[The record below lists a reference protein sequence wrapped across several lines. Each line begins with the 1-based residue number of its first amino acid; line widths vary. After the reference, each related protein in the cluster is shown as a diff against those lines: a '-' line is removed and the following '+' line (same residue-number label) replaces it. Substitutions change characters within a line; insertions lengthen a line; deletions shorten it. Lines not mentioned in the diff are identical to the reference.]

1 MNEQALQDAYNLF
14 VSNGYQK
21 SIDDFKKLITANPD
35 ALNDSYNL
43 FKSQGYNKSVDDYKN
58 LLGVSPIQPNFKKKA
73 DTALPSEDGSLVLPK
88 IEPQRPAAESTA
100 VKSIAP
106 IPTVKKEKKEEVGT
120 ALNVIG
126 ALNKGVY
133 NFFGQGVK
141 GLGTALQGATAK
153 ITGSDGRGFISDAL
167 INVGDRYLKAIEELN
182 PQDEEFKGTLTD
194 QFSQALG
201 QVGAAVLTGGLSR
214 GAAAASAIQA
224 APKAVTLGTAAKQ
237 LVSGVAS
244 PTGAISALGMGQSEF
259 ERAKQSGATDEQA
272 FESFYKNAITGSVL
286 ETIPV
291 MQFFKRFNQASAGG
305 VVNYLKTKAVGGIT
319 GGIEEM
325 TTEVLQQ
332 LYANK
337 TAQDIYNTNQDLF
350 EGVGES
356 GGIGFGVGF
365 LLNAMGAQAKLLRK
379 EGKVEEANVI
389 ETQMQEFEVKQNQ
402 EDTPAPAPLPVYK
415 MKGVPI
421 VTKEVIENIID
432 NAPVPEIIN
441 LGIEID
447 NDTELSN
454 KLQKRIVTNSI
465 KEQVKEG
472 NPDLNEPSLNA
483 ITDLELQLKKLEGNT
498 TQTGKDKAAA
508 IRGQIKNIQENQLQ
522 EEAITETTKTEQ
534 DAIQEQATNESVL
547 RTEQPELGLQEV
559 VEGNQGLQVAA
570 TATQE
575 IAPEGGTQ
583 EVVKTKAELF
593 FDDADVL
600 FSNDDIRGGYAVT
613 DESGTQIGRVKMS
626 EVNDNVVKIDE
637 VVSEK
642 RGQRTGNGS
651 AIMRMV
657 TDNADKNNVTLTLT
671 PNLIG
676 ELKAKGFETPQKL
689 KKFYEKFGFVN
700 DAGRATMTRTP
711 VAQAAVPEVSSK
723 TPEVSVQEIMQQ
735 INTLEKENVSLTS
748 KALKQMPNSSVQL
761 KTRARINEINNQIT
775 TLKTQKNEQ
784 VQSKRTGDGGGR
796 TDSRKI
802 APLKGAPSVKG
813 INGPDP
819 QLVAVAED
827 YAAKNGIDL
836 KRQSEYVEVDEDRAK
851 RIADAY
857 EQMAND
863 PQNPKVKEAY
873 QELIKQ
879 TIAQYQALVDAGYK
893 FWFMDLNIS
902 NNVEYA
908 SSPYNALRD
917 MRENKEMG
925 VFPTTDGYGASGLS
939 ELDVEN
945 NPLLADTGIQWP
957 VGGLDGEMKNVLAN
971 DLFRAVHDAFGH
983 GLEGSGFRAR
993 GEENAWQAHVRLF
1006 TGPAIAALTSETRG
1020 QNSWLNYGP
1029 NGETNKT
1036 AKVEDTV
1043 FAEQK
1048 VGLMPE
1054 FTWTEGL
1061 AGNTEPAV
1069 VAEPTLVIE
1078 EEEQFQPISIKDI
1091 KSDAFTK
1098 DNAIDY
1104 YEDERETDS
1113 GRMSTYLSSIT
1124 VQVTNAD
1131 GDEIGTITKITDA
1144 DKIFYFTAEDI
1155 NGNEINLDGFD
1166 TLGDAKKAIADSY
1179 NKVQKKEFEKET
1191 KRKAKEKT
1199 KKEAKKAKKSSVVT
1213 PTPQQE
1219 APTPAVKAEPLAED
1233 LSSIDALLDLDVE
1246 DEDNMLK
1253 VLNALD
1259 NLDKKINKR
1268 LFGGANESL
1277 LAIPLGTVQLVVK
1290 TLKALV
1296 KGGMILRDAIKKVA
1310 TDNNLSQN
1318 IIKDIINISPIQE
1331 DFNAL
1336 MSKVDALITRQKKRG
1351 IEDAKIVN
1359 NLDTFIRNS
1368 EAYKNANDAQK
1379 KIMEREGRIK
1389 MGAEERRAPSIGRIL
1404 GVLKDITNVSRQDK
1418 LKIISQ
1424 IRQLSKDAA
1433 KDLAKEIRELASTG
1447 KITVNQAANVIARFG
1462 KVNMLSEISVS
1473 SFVDYMTKVFAD
1485 AEYASKLSA
1494 AKNLKS
1500 SIASLSKNK
1509 EKNADLRELAK
1520 QFIEIDPSMVDDIDA
1535 YNDMASKIKE
1545 AVSGSS
1551 IKTQN
1556 VNLARTV
1563 DIENALEY
1571 VSKTLSVQDKK
1582 MREEKAAE
1590 IQQLMGIDVS
1600 EFSYDEMVELLKK
1613 DKPISK
1619 YNEGIVRSTINKMF
1633 NVFSAMISENIKS
1646 GEDPITGDKVDYT
1659 KEQKRIISEFMDM
1672 DLSLLEPKQALESVD
1687 ALANFLQN
1695 KSTAKMGAMLAEY
1708 KGITGAQTAVKDNL
1722 KAQTL
1727 KKYGLE
1733 WLGKL
1738 FAENTTNLNVLF
1750 ERMFKG
1756 FNKGNIIQK
1765 LMGIRDVI
1773 NNKAAAQKE
1782 SNNKVEDYVKKF
1794 YTKLANKEAFNTA
1807 YNNVERGISSFMQRT
1822 IIGSESQRREFFN
1835 TRKKLVKQSIEVLS
1849 QGNDKE
1855 KEKAKLY
1862 QQAYDKLIGQ
1872 TKGPN
1877 ENQILENEA
1886 GSIEDIRRRTDATN
1900 LDAINYWQNSWSE
1913 KYDQLYNTALNIYN
1927 KVLGRDINYT
1937 PDRYSKLSSDTG
1949 KVELAN
1955 DQSAFLN
1962 NNDVLYQKESGVL
1975 IESKRPDNLP
1985 KNRYLDFSFDN
1996 NNANSYYEALID
2008 IATAEPI
2015 RQVQGF
2021 LNSPLYKKVVPN
2033 SDDATILKDRI
2044 QLFINNFRNKNPYD
2058 NDEFSKFVRSLN
2070 VLSEIGAS
2078 MALGGVTQPL
2088 KQVIPVAVNTL
2099 VNAGGLDL
2107 SAPFD
2112 KAKNDFMSNSGYA
2125 IGNRGIESEAQ
2136 VQSMNKLVE
2145 EAAKSSPERLLNLI
2159 KKGNQLYLKFFLVN
2173 ADAYIARASWM
2184 TYYEKYLNDKGID
2197 TKGIDYNTH
2206 ELNKDAADYAQSM
2219 VDRQQNVSDADLAGK
2234 IFASKAPA
2242 VQLLVKTVMPFASFR
2257 MNQASRVGSDIAVV
2271 TDKTAT
2277 KEDKTIAIR
2286 SLMGYAAET
2295 VTFRLISGYI
2305 AYQLG
2310 TAALK
2315 LLDREESEEEK
2326 EKRKNNLIKG
2336 QVTGTVTDV
2345 LSPAPIADKFVQSK
2359 VNDLAGAVQTGMNIP
2374 LEKQYNIFGESK
2386 QDYVQ
2391 NMGMYGIASERAS
2404 QLFEISKLAATGKYT
2419 DDFGKEKTISEKD
2432 QETLKPFIGLG
2443 FLSSIGLA
2451 PSEVGSVLRYMVK
2464 AAKKSPG
2471 KTEEE
2476 IQETEERLEEK
2487 QENVDQKLEALDIL
2501 RKKTR
2506 FKKELDV
2513 IDEKIDELEATPE
2526 EKKVMSEERKEER
2539 RLKKELLTDP
2549 KTGVEYDNETE
2560 LKRYNPRL
2568 YNKNFGLRSQWFKEH
2583 KDEKKVEKKLNKEIQ
2598 KIEDKN
2604 FKYVRRN
2611 SDGTIKRNN

>member
-21 SIDDFKKLITANPD
+21 SIDDFKKLIAANPD

-43 FKSQGYNKSVDDYKN
+43 FKSQGYNKSIDDYKN
-58 LLGVSPIQPNFKKKA
+58 LLGVSATQPNLKKKG
-73 DTALPSEDGSLVLPK
+73 DTASSLEVGSSVSQR
-88 IEPQRPAAESTA
+88 IEPQRPAAESTG

-120 ALNVIG
+120 ALNVVG
-126 ALNKGVY
+126 AFNKGVL
-133 NFFGQGVK
+133 NLFGQGAKAV
-141 GLGTALQGATAK
+141 GTAMQGITSK
-153 ITGSDGRGFISDAL
+153 ITGGEGRGFISDAF
-167 INVGDRYLKAIEELN
+167 INVGDKYLKAIEELN

-194 QFSQALG
+194 QFSQGLG
-201 QVGAAVLTGGLSR
+201 QVVGTILTAGVGRVGS
-214 GAAAASAIQA
+214 AAAAIQA

-237 LVSGVAS
+237 LVSGLAS
-244 PTGAISALGMGQSEF
+244 PAGAISALNIGQSEF
-259 ERAKQSGATDEQA
+259 DRAKQAGATDEQA

-291 MQFFKRFNQASAGG
+291 MQFFKRFNNATAGG
-305 VVNYLKTKAVGGIT
+305 VVNYLKTKAIGGIT

-337 TAQDIYNTNQDLF
+337 TAQDIYNINQNLF

-356 GGIGFGVGF
+356 GGIGFGIGF
-365 LLNAMGAQAKLLRK
+365 LLNAMGTNAKLLRK
-379 EGKVEEANVI
+379 EGKNDEADI
-389 ETQMQEFEVKQNQ
+389 LESQMKEFEAKQDQ
-402 EDTPAPAPLPVYK
+402 EDAPPPAPPAVYK
-415 MKGVPI
+415 MKGIPV
-421 VTKEVIENIID
+421 VTKEVVENIID
-432 NAPVPEIIN
+432 NAPVPEILN

-447 NDTELSN
+447 NDQELSD
-454 KLQKRIVTNSI
+454 KLQQRIVTNAVR
-465 KEQVKEG
+465 EQVKQG

-483 ITDLELQLKKLEGNT
+483 ITELELQLKKLEGNT

-508 IRGQIKNIQENQLQ
+508 IRQQIKNIQENQLQ
-522 EEAITETTKTEQ
+522 EEAATETLKTEE
-534 DAIQEQATNESVL
+534 DAIQEQATDESVL

-559 VEGNQGLQVAA
+559 GKGNQGLEVAA
-570 TATQE
+570 TGTQE

-583 EVVKTKAELF
+583 EVSGGVENEWMFKNGEREINVSDIEDTRDGGDMSLKEAIDRVNEGKESKTEGFPLVARNEGGKFNVADGYHRIAKSIIEGKNKILANVENSIAIRDALSDGKYQKAIEDGLMTAKEAKDIIESADFNGVKL
-593 FDDADVL
+593 
-600 FSNDDIRGGYAVT
+600 
-613 DESGTQIGRVKMS
+613 
-626 EVNDNVVKIDE
+626 EVPKEI
-637 VVSEK
+637 
-642 RGQRTGNGS
+642 
-651 AIMRMV
+651 
-657 TDNADKNNVTLTLT
+657 
-671 PNLIG
+671 
-676 ELKAKGFETPQKL
+676 LKAAEQSTP
-689 KKFYEKFGFVN
+689 
-700 DAGRATMTRTP
+700 
-711 VAQAAVPEVSSK
+711 AQEA
-723 TPEVSVQEIMQQ
+723 
-735 INTLEKENVSLTS
+735 SLT
-748 KALKQMPNSSVQL
+748 
-761 KTRARINEINNQIT
+761 
-775 TLKTQKNEQ
+775 
-784 VQSKRTGDGGGR
+784 
-796 TDSRKI
+796 
-802 APLKGAPSVKG
+802 
-813 INGPDP
+813 
-819 QLVAVAED
+819 
-827 YAAKNGIDL
+827 
-836 KRQSEYVEVDEDRAK
+836 
-851 RIADAY
+851 
-857 EQMAND
+857 
-863 PQNPKVKEAY
+863 
-873 QELIKQ
+873 
-879 TIAQYQALVDAGYK
+879 
-893 FWFMDLNIS
+893 
-902 NNVEYA
+902 
-908 SSPYNALRD
+908 
-917 MRENKEMG
+917 
-925 VFPTTDGYGASGLS
+925 
-939 ELDVEN
+939 
-945 NPLLADTGIQWP
+945 
-957 VGGLDGEMKNVLAN
+957 
-971 DLFRAVHDAFGH
+971 
-983 GLEGSGFRAR
+983 
-993 GEENAWQAHVRLF
+993 
-1006 TGPAIAALTSETRG
+1006 
-1020 QNSWLNYGP
+1020 
-1029 NGETNKT
+1029 
-1036 AKVEDTV
+1036 
-1043 FAEQK
+1043 
-1048 VGLMPE
+1048 
-1054 FTWTEGL
+1054 
-1061 AGNTEPAV
+1061 
-1069 VAEPTLVIE
+1069 IE
-1078 EEEQFQPISIKDI
+1078 EEVAPVVEPIVQEEQFQPISIKDI

-1104 YEDERETDS
+1104 SEDERETDS

-1131 GDEIGTITKITDA
+1131 GDEIGTITKITDE

-1155 NGNEINLDGFD
+1155 NGNELNLDGFD

-1179 NKVQKKEFEKET
+1179 NKVQKKEFDKAA
-1191 KRKAKEKT
+1191 KKKAKDKA
-1199 KKEAKKAKKSSVVT
+1199 KVEAKKAKKAEKAPAVT

-1219 APTPAVKAEPLAED
+1219 ATPPAVEAEPLAED

-1259 NLDKKINKR
+1259 NLDKNINKR
-1268 LFGGANESL
+1268 LFGGANDAL

-1296 KGGMILRDAIKKVA
+1296 KGGMVLRDAIKKVA

-1318 IIKDIINISPIQE
+1318 IIKDIINISPIQD
-1331 DFNAL
+1331 DFNDL

-1351 IEDAKIVN
+1351 IEDAKIVK
-1359 NLDTFIRNS
+1359 NLDTFIRKS

-1494 AKNLKS
+1494 AKSLKS

-1520 QFIEIDPSMVDDIDA
+1520 QFVEIDPSMVDDIDA

-1571 VSKTLSVQDKK
+1571 ISKTLDVQDKK

-1659 KEQKRIISEFMDM
+1659 KEEKRIITEFMDM
-1672 DLSLLEPKQALESVD
+1672 DLSLLEPKQALEAVD

-1708 KGITGAQTAVKDNL
+1708 KGIMGTQTAVKENL

-1733 WLGKL
+1733 WFGKL
-1738 FAENTTNLNVLF
+1738 LAENLTNLNILF

-1756 FNKGNIIQK
+1756 FNKGGRIQD
-1765 LMGIRDVI
+1765 LMGLKDVI
-1773 NNKAAAQKE
+1773 NKKAAAQKE
-1782 SNNKVEDYVKKF
+1782 SNNKVADYVEKF
-1794 YTKLANKEAFNTA
+1794 YTKLANGEAFNTA
-1807 YNNVERGISSFMQRT
+1807 YNNVERGMSSFMQRT

-1835 TRKKLVKQSIEVLS
+1835 TRKKLIKQSIEVLS
-1849 QGNDKE
+1849 KGNDKE

-1900 LDAINYWQNSWSE
+1900 SDAIKYWQNSWSE
-1913 KYDQLYNTALNIYN
+1913 KFDQLYNTALNIYN

-1937 PDRYSKLSSDTG
+1937 PDRYVNLSSNTG
-1949 KVELAN
+1949 KVDLAN

-1975 IESKRPDNLP
+1975 METTRPDSLP
-1985 KNRYLDFSFDN
+1985 KGKYLDFAFDN
-1996 NNANSYYEALID
+1996 NNANSYYEALVD

-2021 LNSPLYKKVVPN
+2021 LNSPLYEKVVPN

-2058 NDEFSKFVRSLN
+2058 NDSFSKFVRSLD
-2070 VLSEIGAS
+2070 VLAEIGAS
-2078 MALGGVTQPL
+2078 MALGGITQPL
-2088 KQVIPVAVNTL
+2088 KQVVPVAVNTL
-2099 VNAGGLDL
+2099 VNAGDLDL

-2112 KAKNDFMSNSGYA
+2112 KAKNDFMSNSGYGIA
-2125 IGNRGIESEAQ
+2125 NRGLETQAQ

-2145 EAAKSSPERLLNLI
+2145 EAAKSSPEKLLNLI

-2184 TYYEKYLNDKGID
+2184 TYYEKYLNDNGVN

-2206 ELNKDAADYAQSM
+2206 KLNKDAADYAQRM
-2219 VDRQQNVSDADLAGK
+2219 VDRQQNVSDADLSGK

-2242 VQLLVKTVMPFASFR
+2242 VKLIVKTLMPFASFR

-2286 SLMGYAAET
+2286 SLMGYGAET
-2295 VTFRLISGYI
+2295 VTFRLIQGYI

-2374 LEKQYNIFGESK
+2374 LENQYNIFGESK

-2451 PSEVGSVLRYMVK
+2451 PSETGSVLRYMVK

-2471 KTEEE
+2471 KTAEE

-2487 QENVDQKLEALDIL
+2487 QEDVDQKLDALEIL

-2513 IDEKIDELEATPE
+2513 INEKIDELEATTE
-2526 EKKVMSEERKEER
+2526 EKKAMSEERKEER

-2549 KTGVEYDNETE
+2549 KTGVEYENETA

-2598 KIEDKN
+2598 KMEDKK
-2604 FKYVRRN
+2604 FRYVRRN
-2611 SDGTIKRNN
+2611 SDGSIKRNN

>member
-1 MNEQALQDAYNLF
+1 MPDLRQSLKDF
-14 VSNGYQK
+14 VA
-21 SIDDFKKLITANPD
+21 TANSGKYSDEATLLSKFPE
-35 ALNDSYNL
+35 L
-43 FKSQGYNKSVDDYKN
+43 KGYNINSLKDFVATANSGKYTNEDELFSKFPEFNISGIKDTSKKKV
-58 LLGVSPIQPNFKKKA
+58 GTVSP
-73 DTALPSEDGSLVLPK
+73 SGDGSLVSAR
-88 IEPQRPAAESTA
+88 IEPQRPVAESTG
-100 VKSIAP
+100 VKSTAP

-133 NFFGQGVK
+133 NFFGQGIK

-153 ITGSDGRGFISDAL
+153 ITGGEGRGFISDAL

-182 PQDEEFKGTLTD
+182 PQDEEFKGSLTD

-259 ERAKQSGATDEQA
+259 DRAKQAGATDEQA

-337 TAQDIYNTNQDLF
+337 TAQDIYNVNQDLF

-379 EGKVEEANVI
+379 EGKDEEANVI
-389 ETQMQEFEVKQNQ
+389 EAQVKEFEAKQEQ
-402 EDTPAPAPLPVYK
+402 EDAPAPPPTPVYR
-415 MKGVPI
+415 MKGVPV
-421 VTKEVIENIID
+421 VTKEVVEDIID
-432 NAPVPEIIN
+432 NAPVPEILN
-441 LGIEID
+441 LGIQID
-447 NDTELSN
+447 NDQELSD
-454 KLQKRIVTNSI
+454 KLQQKIVTNAVR
-465 KEQVKEG
+465 EQVKQG

-483 ITDLELQLKKLEGNT
+483 ITELELQLKKLEGNT

-508 IRGQIKNIQENQLQ
+508 IRQQIKNIQENQLQ
-522 EEAITETTKTEQ
+522 EEAATETLKTEE
-534 DAIQEQATNESVL
+534 DAIQEQATDESVL

-559 VEGNQGLQVAA
+559 GEGDQGPQVAA
-570 TATQE
+570 AGTEE
-575 IAPEGGTQ
+575 ITPEGGTQ
-583 EVVKTKAELF
+583 EVVSLKTPSELSSELQEKYGVEL
-593 FDDADVL
+593 DLLGTPESETLSLSKIVIPKEQRNKGIGTKVI
-600 FSNDDIRGGYAVT
+600 NDIIDYAN
-613 DESGTQIGRVKMS
+613 S
-626 EVNDNVVKIDE
+626 VNKKI
-637 VVSEK
+637 
-642 RGQRTGNGS
+642 
-651 AIMRMV
+651 
-657 TDNADKNNVTLTLT
+657 TLT
-671 PNLIG
+671 PSTDFGGTSVKRL
-676 ELKAKGFETPQKL
+676 TD
-689 KKFYEKFGFVN
+689 FYKSLGFVEN
-700 DAGRATMTRTP
+700 KGKNKDFTIKDSMYRN
-711 VAQAAVPEVSSK
+711 PEA
-723 TPEVSVQEIMQQ
+723 
-735 INTLEKENVSLTS
+735 SLT
-748 KALKQMPNSSVQL
+748 
-761 KTRARINEINNQIT
+761 
-775 TLKTQKNEQ
+775 
-784 VQSKRTGDGGGR
+784 
-796 TDSRKI
+796 
-802 APLKGAPSVKG
+802 
-813 INGPDP
+813 
-819 QLVAVAED
+819 
-827 YAAKNGIDL
+827 
-836 KRQSEYVEVDEDRAK
+836 
-851 RIADAY
+851 
-857 EQMAND
+857 
-863 PQNPKVKEAY
+863 
-873 QELIKQ
+873 
-879 TIAQYQALVDAGYK
+879 
-893 FWFMDLNIS
+893 
-902 NNVEYA
+902 
-908 SSPYNALRD
+908 
-917 MRENKEMG
+917 
-925 VFPTTDGYGASGLS
+925 
-939 ELDVEN
+939 
-945 NPLLADTGIQWP
+945 
-957 VGGLDGEMKNVLAN
+957 
-971 DLFRAVHDAFGH
+971 
-983 GLEGSGFRAR
+983 
-993 GEENAWQAHVRLF
+993 
-1006 TGPAIAALTSETRG
+1006 
-1020 QNSWLNYGP
+1020 
-1029 NGETNKT
+1029 
-1036 AKVEDTV
+1036 
-1043 FAEQK
+1043 
-1048 VGLMPE
+1048 
-1054 FTWTEGL
+1054 
-1061 AGNTEPAV
+1061 
-1069 VAEPTLVIE
+1069 IE
-1078 EEEQFQPISIKDI
+1078 EEVAPVVEPIVQEEQFQPISIKDI

-1104 YEDERETDS
+1104 SEDERETDS
-1113 GRMSTYLSSIT
+1113 GRTSTYLSSVT
-1124 VQVTNAD
+1124 VEARNAD
-1131 GDEIGTITKITDA
+1131 GDPIGTITKITDE

-1155 NGNEINLDGFD
+1155 DGNEINLDGFD

-1179 NKVQKKEFEKET
+1179 NKAKKKEFDKAA
-1191 KRKAKEKT
+1191 KKKAKEKT
-1199 KKEAKKAKKSSVVT
+1199 KVEAKKAKKAEKAPAVT

-1219 APTPAVKAEPLAED
+1219 TPPVEEAEPLAED

-1259 NLDKKINKR
+1259 KLDKNINKR

-1277 LAIPLGTVQLVVK
+1277 LAIPLGTVQVVVK

-1296 KGGMILRDAIKKVA
+1296 KGGMMLRDAIKKVA
-1310 TDNNLSQN
+1310 ADNNLSQD
-1318 IIKDIINISPIQE
+1318 IIKDIINISPIQD
-1331 DFNAL
+1331 DFNDL
-1336 MSKVDALITRQKKRG
+1336 MSKVDALIARQKKRG
-1351 IEDAKIVN
+1351 IEDAKIVK
-1359 NLDTFIRNS
+1359 NLDTFIRNT

-1379 KIMEREGRIK
+1379 KIMEREGRTK
-1389 MGAEERRAPSIGRIL
+1389 MGVAERRAPSIGRIL

-1520 QFIEIDPSMVDDIDA
+1520 QFVEIDPSMVDDIDA

-1571 VSKTLSVQDKK
+1571 ISKTLDVQDKK

-1613 DKPISK
+1613 DKPITK

-1659 KEQKRIISEFMDM
+1659 KEQKRIITEFMDM
-1672 DLSLLEPKQALESVD
+1672 DLSLLEPKQALEAVD

-1708 KGITGAQTAVKDNL
+1708 KGIMGTQTAVKENL

-1756 FNKGNIIQK
+1756 FSKGNRIQD

-1782 SNNKVEDYVKKF
+1782 SNTKVKDYVEKF
-1794 YTKLANKEAFNTA
+1794 YTKLANGEAFNTA

-1822 IIGSESQRREFFN
+1822 IIGSEAQRREFFN

-1862 QQAYDKLIGQ
+1862 QQAYDKFV
-1872 TKGPN
+1872 KDSN
-1877 ENQILENEA
+1877 
-1886 GSIEDIRRRTDATN
+1886 SIDDIKKKTDATN
-1900 LDAINYWQNSWSE
+1900 LDAIKYWQNSWSQ
-1913 KYDQLYNTALNIYN
+1913 KYDQLYDTALNIYN

-1975 IESKRPDNLP
+1975 METTRPDNLP
-1985 KNRYLDFSFDN
+1985 KNRYLDFAFDN
-1996 NNANSYYEALID
+1996 NNANSYYEALVD
-2008 IATAEPI
+2008 ISTAEPI

-2033 SDDATILKDRI
+2033 SADATILKDRI

-2070 VLSEIGAS
+2070 VLAEIGAS

-2088 KQVIPVAVNTL
+2088 KQVVPVAVNTL
-2099 VNAGGLDL
+2099 INAGNLDL

-2112 KAKNDFMSNSGYA
+2112 KAKNDFMSNSGYGIA
-2125 IGNRGIESEAQ
+2125 NRGVESQAQ

-2145 EAAKSSPERLLNLI
+2145 EAAKSSPEKLFNLL
-2159 KKGNQLYLKFFLVN
+2159 KKGNQLYLKLFLVN

-2184 TYYEKYLNDKGID
+2184 TYYEKYLNDKGVD

-2206 ELNKDAADYAQSM
+2206 KLNKEAADYAQSM
-2219 VDRQQNVSDADLAGK
+2219 VDRQQNVSDADLSGK
-2234 IFASKAPA
+2234 MFASKVPA

-2257 MNQASRVGSDIAVV
+2257 MNQASRLGADIAVV

-2295 VTFRLISGYI
+2295 VTFKLISGYI

-2326 EKRKNNLIKG
+2326 EKRKNNLVKG

-2359 VNDLAGAVQTGMNIP
+2359 VNDLVGAVQTGMNIP

-2404 QLFEISKLAATGKYT
+2404 QLFELSQLAATGKYT

-2464 AAKKSPG
+2464 NAKKSPG
-2471 KTEEE
+2471 KTAEE
-2476 IQETEERLEEK
+2476 IQEKEERLEEK
-2487 QENVDQKLEALDIL
+2487 QQDVEQKLDALEIL

-2513 IDEKIDELEATPE
+2513 INEKIDELEATPE
-2526 EKKVMSEERKEER
+2526 EKKAMAEERKEER
-2539 RLKKELLTDP
+2539 RRKKELLIDP

-2568 YNKNFGLRSQWFKEH
+2568 YNKNFGIRSQWFKEH
-2583 KDEKKVEKKLNKEIQ
+2583 KDEKKVEKKLNKELQ
-2598 KIEDKN
+2598 KMEDKE
-2604 FKYVRRN
+2604 FRYVRRN
-2611 SDGTIKRNN
+2611 SDGSIKRNN

>member
-21 SIDDFKKLITANPD
+21 SIDDFKKLIAANPD

-43 FKSQGYNKSVDDYKN
+43 FKSQGYNKSIDDYKN
-58 LLGVSPIQPNFKKKA
+58 LLGVSATQPNLKKKG
-73 DTALPSEDGSLVLPK
+73 DTASSLEVGSSVSPR
-88 IEPQRPAAESTA
+88 IEPERPAAESTG

-106 IPTVKKEKKEEVGT
+106 IPTVKKEKKDEIGT

-133 NFFGQGVK
+133 NFFGQGLKAV
-141 GLGTALQGATAK
+141 GTALQGATSK
-153 ITGSDGRGFISDAL
+153 ITGGEGRGFISDAL

-182 PQDEEFKGTLTD
+182 PQDEEFKGSLTD

-259 ERAKQSGATDEQA
+259 DRAKQAGATDEQA

-305 VVNYLKTKAVGGIT
+305 VVNYLKTKAIGGIT

-337 TAQDIYNTNQDLF
+337 TAQDIYNVNQNLF

-389 ETQMQEFEVKQNQ
+389 ETQMKEFEAKQEQ
-402 EDTPAPAPLPVYK
+402 EDAPAPPPTPVYR

-421 VTKEVIENIID
+421 VTKEVVEDIID
-432 NAPVPEIIN
+432 NAPVPEILN
-441 LGIEID
+441 LGIQID
-447 NDTELSN
+447 NDQELSN
-454 KLQKRIVTNSI
+454 KLQQKIVTNAVR
-465 KEQVKEG
+465 EQVKQG

-483 ITDLELQLKKLEGNT
+483 ITELELQLKKLEGNT

-508 IRGQIKNIQENQLQ
+508 IRQQIKNIQENQLQ
-522 EEAITETTKTEQ
+522 EEAVTETLKTEE
-534 DAIQEQATNESVL
+534 DAVQEQATDESVL

-559 VEGNQGLQVAA
+559 GEGNQGLEVAA
-570 TATQE
+570 TGTQE
-575 IAPEGGTQ
+575 IAPTQPQQQEIDKRQKQLEGVERMNPNAGFPLFNVGQVHNDGNNYIVSNATDNRTNPEAEGVTVISKIIEPAQ
-583 EVVKTKAELF
+583 VDENGKMTKAATVETTI
-593 FDDADVL
+593 FDSKEDAQKSL
-600 FSNDDIRGGYAVT
+600 QETYNKYKDIA
-613 DESGTQIGRVKMS
+613 EQ
-626 EVNDNVVKIDE
+626 
-637 VVSEK
+637 
-642 RGQRTGNGS
+642 
-651 AIMRMV
+651 
-657 TDNADKNNVTLTLT
+657 
-671 PNLIG
+671 NLA
-676 ELKAKGFETPQKL
+676 KAKQ
-689 KKFYEKFGFVN
+689 
-700 DAGRATMTRTP
+700 
-711 VAQAAVPEVSSK
+711 VSSK
-723 TPEVSVQEIMQQ
+723 TQPITQIKTKKQLTPAQEA
-735 INTLEKENVSLTS
+735 SLTI
-748 KALKQMPNSSVQL
+748 QEETPVVEPIVQ
-761 KTRARINEINNQIT
+761 
-775 TLKTQKNEQ
+775 
-784 VQSKRTGDGGGR
+784 
-796 TDSRKI
+796 
-802 APLKGAPSVKG
+802 
-813 INGPDP
+813 
-819 QLVAVAED
+819 
-827 YAAKNGIDL
+827 
-836 KRQSEYVEVDEDRAK
+836 
-851 RIADAY
+851 
-857 EQMAND
+857 
-863 PQNPKVKEAY
+863 
-873 QELIKQ
+873 
-879 TIAQYQALVDAGYK
+879 
-893 FWFMDLNIS
+893 
-902 NNVEYA
+902 
-908 SSPYNALRD
+908 
-917 MRENKEMG
+917 
-925 VFPTTDGYGASGLS
+925 
-939 ELDVEN
+939 
-945 NPLLADTGIQWP
+945 
-957 VGGLDGEMKNVLAN
+957 
-971 DLFRAVHDAFGH
+971 
-983 GLEGSGFRAR
+983 
-993 GEENAWQAHVRLF
+993 
-1006 TGPAIAALTSETRG
+1006 
-1020 QNSWLNYGP
+1020 
-1029 NGETNKT
+1029 
-1036 AKVEDTV
+1036 
-1043 FAEQK
+1043 
-1048 VGLMPE
+1048 
-1054 FTWTEGL
+1054 
-1061 AGNTEPAV
+1061 
-1069 VAEPTLVIE
+1069 
-1078 EEEQFQPISIKDI
+1078 EEQFQPISIKDI

-1104 YEDERETDS
+1104 SEDERETDS
-1113 GRMSTYLSSIT
+1113 GRTSTYLSSVT
-1124 VQVTNAD
+1124 VEARNAD
-1131 GDEIGTITKITDA
+1131 GDPIGTITKITDE

-1155 NGNEINLDGFD
+1155 DGNEINLDGFD

-1179 NKVQKKEFEKET
+1179 NKSQKKEFDKAA
-1191 KRKAKEKT
+1191 KKKAKDKAKAEAKKT
-1199 KKEAKKAKKSSVVT
+1199 KKAEKAPVVT

-1219 APTPAVKAEPLAED
+1219 TPPVEEAEPLAED

-1259 NLDKKINKR
+1259 KLDKNINKR

-1296 KGGMILRDAIKKVA
+1296 KGGMVLRDAIKKVA
-1310 TDNNLSQN
+1310 ADNNLSQD

-1336 MSKVDALITRQKKRG
+1336 MSKVDALIARQKKRG
-1351 IEDAKIVN
+1351 IEDAKIVK
-1359 NLDTFIRNS
+1359 NLDTFIRNT

-1389 MGAEERRAPSIGRIL
+1389 MGVAERRAPSIGRIL

-1520 QFIEIDPSMVDDIDA
+1520 QFVEIDPSMVDDIDA

-1571 VSKTLSVQDKK
+1571 ISKTLDVQDKK

-1600 EFSYDEMVELLKK
+1600 EFSYDEMVDLLKK

-1633 NVFSAMISENIKS
+1633 NVFSAMITENIKS

-1659 KEQKRIISEFMDM
+1659 KEQKRIITEFMDM
-1672 DLSLLEPKQALESVD
+1672 DLSLLEPKQALEAVD

-1708 KGITGAQTAVKDNL
+1708 KGIMGTQTAVKQNL
-1722 KAQTL
+1722 KAKTL

-1782 SNNKVEDYVKKF
+1782 SSKKVEDYVQKF
-1794 YTKLANKEAFNTA
+1794 YSKLANGEAFNTA

-1849 QGNDKE
+1849 KGNDKE

-1913 KYDQLYNTALNIYN
+1913 KYDQLYDTALNIYN

-1975 IESKRPDNLP
+1975 METTRPDNLP

-1996 NNANSYYEALID
+1996 NNANSYYEALVD
-2008 IATAEPI
+2008 ISTAEPI

-2021 LNSPLYKKVVPN
+2021 LNSPLYEKVVPN

-2070 VLSEIGAS
+2070 VLSDIGAS

-2088 KQVIPVAVNTL
+2088 KQVVPVAVNTL
-2099 VNAGGLDL
+2099 INAGGLDL

-2112 KAKNDFMSNSGYA
+2112 KAKNDFMSNSGYGIA
-2125 IGNRGIESEAQ
+2125 NRGVESQAQ

-2184 TYYEKYLNDKGID
+2184 TYYEKYLNDKGVD

-2206 ELNKDAADYAQSM
+2206 KLNKEAADYAQSM

-2326 EKRKNNLIKG
+2326 EKRKNNLVKG

-2359 VNDLAGAVQTGMNIP
+2359 VNDLVGAVQTGMNIP

-2391 NMGMYGIASERAS
+2391 NMGMYGIASERAA
-2404 QLFEISKLAATGKYT
+2404 QLFEISQLAATGKYT

-2464 AAKKSPG
+2464 NAKKSPG
-2471 KTEEE
+2471 KTAEE
-2476 IQETEERLEEK
+2476 IQEKEERLEEK
-2487 QENVDQKLEALDIL
+2487 QEDIEKKLDALEIL

-2513 IDEKIDELEATPE
+2513 INEKIDELEATPE
-2526 EKKVMSEERKEER
+2526 EKKAMAEERKEER
-2539 RLKKELLTDP
+2539 RRKKELLIDP

-2568 YNKNFGLRSQWFKEH
+2568 YNKNFGIRSQWFKEH
-2583 KDEKKVEKKLNKEIQ
+2583 KDEKKVEKKLNKELQ
-2598 KIEDKN
+2598 KMEDKE
-2604 FKYVRRN
+2604 FRYVRRN
-2611 SDGTIKRNN
+2611 SDGSIKRNN

>member
-21 SIDDFKKLITANPD
+21 SIDDFKKLIVANPD

-43 FKSQGYNKSVDDYKN
+43 FKSQGYNKSIDDYKN
-58 LLGVSPIQPNFKKKA
+58 LLGVSATQPNLKKKG
-73 DTALPSEDGSLVLPK
+73 DTASSLEVGSSVSQR
-88 IEPQRPAAESTA
+88 IEPQRPAAESTG

-120 ALNVIG
+120 ALNVVG
-126 ALNKGVY
+126 AFNKGVL
-133 NFFGQGVK
+133 NLFGQGAKAV
-141 GLGTALQGATAK
+141 GTAMQGITSK
-153 ITGSDGRGFISDAL
+153 ITGGEGRGFISDAF
-167 INVGDRYLKAIEELN
+167 INVGDKYLKAIEELN

-194 QFSQALG
+194 QFSQGLG
-201 QVGAAVLTGGLSR
+201 QVVGTILTAGVGRVGS
-214 GAAAASAIQA
+214 AASAIQA

-237 LVSGVAS
+237 LVSGIAS
-244 PTGAISALGMGQSEF
+244 PAGAISALNIGQSEF
-259 ERAKQSGATDEQA
+259 DRAKQSGATDEQA

-291 MQFFKRFNQASAGG
+291 MQFFKRFNNATAGG
-305 VVNYLKTKAVGGIT
+305 VVNYLKTKAIGGIT

-337 TAQDIYNTNQDLF
+337 TAQDIYNVNQNLF

-356 GGIGFGVGF
+356 GGIGFGIGF
-365 LLNAMGAQAKLLRK
+365 LLNAMGTNAKLLRK
-379 EGKVEEANVI
+379 EGKNDEADI
-389 ETQMQEFEVKQNQ
+389 LEAQMKEFEAKQDQ
-402 EDTPAPAPLPVYK
+402 EDAPPPAPPAVYK
-415 MKGVPI
+415 MKGIPV
-421 VTKEVIENIID
+421 VTKEVVENIID
-432 NAPVPEIIN
+432 NAPVPEILN

-447 NDTELSN
+447 NDQELSN
-454 KLQKRIVTNSI
+454 KLQQRIVTNAVR
-465 KEQVKEG
+465 EQVKQG

-483 ITDLELQLKKLEGNT
+483 ITELELQLKKLEGNT

-508 IRGQIKNIQENQLQ
+508 IRQQIKNIQENQIQ
-522 EEAITETTKTEQ
+522 EEDVAEAVVAEAPEVAQKRVDRIAEIETALSPESTVAIEDAERVKLQTELETLKTEQ
-534 DAIQEQATNESVL
+534 DAIQEQATDESVL

-559 VEGNQGLQVAA
+559 GEGNQGLEVAA
-570 TATQE
+570 T
-575 IAPEGGTQ
+575 GTQ
-583 EVVKTKAELF
+583 EVAP
-593 FDDADVL
+593 
-600 FSNDDIRGGYAVT
+600 
-613 DESGTQIGRVKMS
+613 ESGTQEVKVGS
-626 EVNDNVVKIDE
+626 IVKWNVFGNEETGDWNVVNE
-637 VVSEK
+637 TTT
-642 RGQRTGNGS
+642 RGGQPAVTLSKTYVEDSTNGDS
-651 AIMRMV
+651 Y
-657 TDNADKNNVTLTLT
+657 TKEYADKNGIKYDNERIVEH
-671 PNLIG
+671 I
-676 ELKAKGFETPQKL
+676 
-689 KKFYEKFGFVN
+689 
-700 DAGRATMTRTP
+700 
-711 VAQAAVPEVSSK
+711 VPLADLQTIEQ
-723 TPEVSVQEIMQQ
+723 PEA
-735 INTLEKENVSLTS
+735 SLT
-748 KALKQMPNSSVQL
+748 
-761 KTRARINEINNQIT
+761 
-775 TLKTQKNEQ
+775 
-784 VQSKRTGDGGGR
+784 
-796 TDSRKI
+796 
-802 APLKGAPSVKG
+802 
-813 INGPDP
+813 
-819 QLVAVAED
+819 
-827 YAAKNGIDL
+827 
-836 KRQSEYVEVDEDRAK
+836 
-851 RIADAY
+851 
-857 EQMAND
+857 
-863 PQNPKVKEAY
+863 
-873 QELIKQ
+873 
-879 TIAQYQALVDAGYK
+879 
-893 FWFMDLNIS
+893 
-902 NNVEYA
+902 
-908 SSPYNALRD
+908 
-917 MRENKEMG
+917 
-925 VFPTTDGYGASGLS
+925 
-939 ELDVEN
+939 
-945 NPLLADTGIQWP
+945 
-957 VGGLDGEMKNVLAN
+957 
-971 DLFRAVHDAFGH
+971 
-983 GLEGSGFRAR
+983 
-993 GEENAWQAHVRLF
+993 
-1006 TGPAIAALTSETRG
+1006 
-1020 QNSWLNYGP
+1020 
-1029 NGETNKT
+1029 
-1036 AKVEDTV
+1036 
-1043 FAEQK
+1043 
-1048 VGLMPE
+1048 
-1054 FTWTEGL
+1054 
-1061 AGNTEPAV
+1061 
-1069 VAEPTLVIE
+1069 IE
-1078 EEEQFQPISIKDI
+1078 EEVAPVVEPIVQEEQFQPILIKDV

-1104 YEDERETDS
+1104 SEDERETDS
-1113 GRMSTYLSSIT
+1113 GRTSTYLSSVT
-1124 VQVTNAD
+1124 VEARNAD
-1131 GDEIGTITKITDA
+1131 GDPIGTITKITDE

-1155 NGNEINLDGFD
+1155 DGNEINLDGFD

-1179 NKVQKKEFEKET
+1179 NKSQKKEFEKAA
-1191 KRKAKEKT
+1191 KKKAKDKAKVEAKKT
-1199 KKEAKKAKKSSVVT
+1199 KKTEKTPVVT

-1219 APTPAVKAEPLAED
+1219 APTPAVEAEPLAED
-1233 LSSIDALLDLDVE
+1233 LSSIDSLLDLDVE

-1259 NLDKKINKR
+1259 KLDKNINKR

-1277 LAIPLGTVQLVVK
+1277 LAIPLGTVQVVVK

-1296 KGGMILRDAIKKVA
+1296 KGGMMLRDAIKKVA

-1318 IIKDIINISPIQE
+1318 IIKDIINISPIQD
-1331 DFNAL
+1331 DFNDL
-1336 MSKVDALITRQKKRG
+1336 MSKVDALIARQKKRG
-1351 IEDAKIVN
+1351 IEDAKIVK
-1359 NLDTFIRNS
+1359 NLDTFIRKS

-1433 KDLAKEIRELASTG
+1433 KDLAKEIRDLASTG

-1571 VSKTLSVQDKK
+1571 ISKTLDVQDKK

-1659 KEQKRIISEFMDM
+1659 KEQKRIITEFMDM
-1672 DLSLLEPKQALESVD
+1672 DLSLLEPKQALEAVD

-1708 KGITGAQTAVKDNL
+1708 KGIMGTQTAVKQNL

-1756 FNKGNIIQK
+1756 FSKGNMIQK

-1782 SNNKVEDYVKKF
+1782 SSKKVEDYVQKF
-1794 YTKLANKEAFNTA
+1794 YSKLANGEAFNTA

-1849 QGNDKE
+1849 KGNDKE

-1913 KYDQLYNTALNIYN
+1913 KYDQLYDTALNIYN

-1975 IESKRPDNLP
+1975 METTRPDNLP

-1996 NNANSYYEALID
+1996 NNANSYYEALVD
-2008 IATAEPI
+2008 ISTAEPI

-2021 LNSPLYKKVVPN
+2021 LNSPLYEKVVPN

-2070 VLSEIGAS
+2070 VLSDIGAS

-2088 KQVIPVAVNTL
+2088 KQVLPVAVNTL
-2099 VNAGGLDL
+2099 INAGGLDL

-2112 KAKNDFMSNSGYA
+2112 KAKNDFMSNSGYGIA
-2125 IGNRGIESEAQ
+2125 NRGVESQAQ

-2145 EAAKSSPERLLNLI
+2145 EAAKSSPEKLLNLI

-2184 TYYEKYLNDKGID
+2184 TYYEKYLNDKGVD

-2206 ELNKDAADYAQSM
+2206 KLNKEAADYAQSM

-2326 EKRKNNLIKG
+2326 EKRKNNLVKG

-2359 VNDLAGAVQTGMNIP
+2359 VNDLVGAVQTGMNIP

-2404 QLFEISKLAATGKYT
+2404 QLFEISQLAATGKYT

-2451 PSEVGSVLRYMVK
+2451 PSETGSVLRYMVK

-2471 KTEEE
+2471 KTAEE

-2487 QENVDQKLEALDIL
+2487 QEDVDQKLDALEIL

-2513 IDEKIDELEATPE
+2513 INEKIDELEATPE
-2526 EKKVMSEERKEER
+2526 EKKAMSEERKEER

-2549 KTGVEYDNETE
+2549 KTGVEYDNETA

-2598 KIEDKN
+2598 KMEDKK
-2604 FKYVRRN
+2604 FRYVRRN
-2611 SDGTIKRNN
+2611 SDGSIKRNN

>member
-21 SIDDFKKLITANPD
+21 SIDDFKKLIAANPD

-43 FKSQGYNKSVDDYKN
+43 FKSQGYNKSIDDYKN
-58 LLGVSPIQPNFKKKA
+58 LLGVSATQPNLKKKG
-73 DTALPSEDGSLVLPK
+73 DTASSLEVGSSVSPR
-88 IEPQRPAAESTA
+88 IEPERPAAESTG

-106 IPTVKKEKKEEVGT
+106 IPTVKKEKKDEIGT

-126 ALNKGVY
+126 AFNKGLY
-133 NFFGQGVK
+133 NTFGQGLKAV
-141 GLGTALQGATAK
+141 GTALQGATSK
-153 ITGSDGRGFISDAL
+153 ITGGEGRGFISDAL
-167 INVGDRYLKAIEELN
+167 INIGDRYVKAIEELN
-182 PQDEEFKGTLTD
+182 PQDEEFKGSLTD

-214 GAAAASAIQA
+214 GATAASAIQA
-224 APKAVTLGTAAKQ
+224 APKAVTVGTAAKQ
-237 LVSGVAS
+237 LVSSAAS
-244 PTGAISALGMGQSEF
+244 PTGALFALNMGQSEF
-259 ERAKQSGATDEQA
+259 DRAKQAGATDEQA

-305 VVNYLKTKAVGGIT
+305 VVNYLKTKAIGGIT

-337 TAQDIYNTNQDLF
+337 TAQDIYNVNQNLF

-379 EGKVEEANVI
+379 EGKDEEANVI
-389 ETQMQEFEVKQNQ
+389 ETQMKEFEAKQEQ
-402 EDTPAPAPLPVYK
+402 EPTPQPAPTPVYRMKGLPV
-415 MKGVPI
+415 
-421 VTKEVIENIID
+421 VTKEVVEDIID
-432 NAPVPEIIN
+432 NAPVPEILN
-441 LGIEID
+441 LGIQID
-447 NDTELSN
+447 NDQELSN
-454 KLQKRIVTNSI
+454 KLQQKIVTNAVR
-465 KEQVKEG
+465 EQVKQG

-483 ITDLELQLKKLEGNT
+483 ITELELQLKKLEGNT

-508 IRGQIKNIQENQLQ
+508 IRQQIKNIQENQLQ
-522 EEAITETTKTEQ
+522 EEAATETLKTEE
-534 DAIQEQATNESVL
+534 DAIQEQTTDESVL

-559 VEGNQGLQVAA
+559 GEGDQRPQVAA
-570 TATQE
+570 AGTEE
-575 IAPEGGTQ
+575 ITPEGGTQ
-583 EVVKTKAELF
+583 EVVSLKTPSELSSELQEKYGVEL
-593 FDDADVL
+593 DLLGTPESETLSLSKIVIPKEQRNKGIGTKVI
-600 FSNDDIRGGYAVT
+600 NDIIDYAN
-613 DESGTQIGRVKMS
+613 S
-626 EVNDNVVKIDE
+626 VNKKI
-637 VVSEK
+637 
-642 RGQRTGNGS
+642 
-651 AIMRMV
+651 
-657 TDNADKNNVTLTLT
+657 TLT
-671 PNLIG
+671 PSTDFGGTSVKRL
-676 ELKAKGFETPQKL
+676 TD
-689 KKFYEKFGFVN
+689 FYKSLGFVEN
-700 DAGRATMTRTP
+700 KGKNKDFTIKDSMYRN
-711 VAQAAVPEVSSK
+711 PEA
-723 TPEVSVQEIMQQ
+723 
-735 INTLEKENVSLTS
+735 SLTIEEE
-748 KALKQMPNSSVQL
+748 V
-761 KTRARINEINNQIT
+761 
-775 TLKTQKNEQ
+775 
-784 VQSKRTGDGGGR
+784 
-796 TDSRKI
+796 
-802 APLKGAPSVKG
+802 AP
-813 INGPDP
+813 
-819 QLVAVAED
+819 
-827 YAAKNGIDL
+827 
-836 KRQSEYVEVDEDRAK
+836 
-851 RIADAY
+851 
-857 EQMAND
+857 
-863 PQNPKVKEAY
+863 
-873 QELIKQ
+873 
-879 TIAQYQALVDAGYK
+879 
-893 FWFMDLNIS
+893 
-902 NNVEYA
+902 
-908 SSPYNALRD
+908 
-917 MRENKEMG
+917 
-925 VFPTTDGYGASGLS
+925 
-939 ELDVEN
+939 
-945 NPLLADTGIQWP
+945 
-957 VGGLDGEMKNVLAN
+957 
-971 DLFRAVHDAFGH
+971 
-983 GLEGSGFRAR
+983 
-993 GEENAWQAHVRLF
+993 
-1006 TGPAIAALTSETRG
+1006 
-1020 QNSWLNYGP
+1020 
-1029 NGETNKT
+1029 
-1036 AKVEDTV
+1036 
-1043 FAEQK
+1043 
-1048 VGLMPE
+1048 
-1054 FTWTEGL
+1054 
-1061 AGNTEPAV
+1061 V
-1069 VAEPTLVIE
+1069 VEPTVQ
-1078 EEEQFQPISIKDI
+1078 EEQFQPISIKDI

-1104 YEDERETDS
+1104 SEDERETDS
-1113 GRMSTYLSSIT
+1113 GRTSTYLSSVT
-1124 VQVTNAD
+1124 VEARNAD
-1131 GDEIGTITKITDA
+1131 GDPIGTITKITDE

-1155 NGNEINLDGFD
+1155 DGNEINLDGFD

-1179 NKVQKKEFEKET
+1179 NKSQKKEFDKAA
-1191 KRKAKEKT
+1191 KKKAKDKAKAEAKKT
-1199 KKEAKKAKKSSVVT
+1199 KKAEKAPVVT
-1213 PTPQQE
+1213 PTPQQQ
-1219 APTPAVKAEPLAED
+1219 APTPAVEAEPLAED

-1259 NLDKKINKR
+1259 NLDKNINKR
-1268 LFGGANESL
+1268 LFGSANESL

-1296 KGGMILRDAIKKVA
+1296 KGGMVLRDAIKKVA
-1310 TDNNLSQN
+1310 ADNNLSQN

-1336 MSKVDALITRQKKRG
+1336 MSKVDALIARQKKRG
-1351 IEDAKIVN
+1351 IEDAKIVK
-1359 NLDTFIRNS
+1359 NLDTFIRKS

-1520 QFIEIDPSMVDDIDA
+1520 QFVEIDPSMVDDIDA

-1571 VSKTLSVQDKK
+1571 ISKTLDVQDKK

-1659 KEQKRIISEFMDM
+1659 KEQKRIITEFMDM
-1672 DLSLLEPKQALESVD
+1672 DLSLLEPKQALEAVD

-1708 KGITGAQTAVKDNL
+1708 KGIMGTQTAVKQNL

-1782 SNNKVEDYVKKF
+1782 SSKKVEDYVQKF
-1794 YTKLANKEAFNTA
+1794 YSKLANGEAFNTA

-1849 QGNDKE
+1849 KGNDKE

-1913 KYDQLYNTALNIYN
+1913 KYDQLYDTALNIYN

-1975 IESKRPDNLP
+1975 METTRPDNLP

-1996 NNANSYYEALID
+1996 NNANSYYEALVD
-2008 IATAEPI
+2008 ISTAEPI

-2021 LNSPLYKKVVPN
+2021 LNSPLYEKVVPN

-2070 VLSEIGAS
+2070 VLSDIGAS

-2088 KQVIPVAVNTL
+2088 KQVVPVAVNTL
-2099 VNAGGLDL
+2099 INAGGLDL

-2112 KAKNDFMSNSGYA
+2112 KAKNDFMSNSGYGIA
-2125 IGNRGIESEAQ
+2125 NRGVESQAQ

-2184 TYYEKYLNDKGID
+2184 TYYEKYLNDKGVD

-2206 ELNKDAADYAQSM
+2206 KLNKEAADYAQSM

-2326 EKRKNNLIKG
+2326 EKRKNNLVKG

-2359 VNDLAGAVQTGMNIP
+2359 VNDLVGAVQTGMNIP

-2391 NMGMYGIASERAS
+2391 NMGMYGIASERAA
-2404 QLFEISKLAATGKYT
+2404 QLFEISQLAATGKYT

-2451 PSEVGSVLRYMVK
+2451 PSEAGSVIRYMVK
-2464 AAKKSPG
+2464 NVKKSPG
-2471 KTEEE
+2471 KTAEE
-2476 IQETEERLEEK
+2476 IQEKEERLEEK
-2487 QENVDQKLEALDIL
+2487 QQDVEQKLDALEIL

-2513 IDEKIDELEATPE
+2513 INEKINELEATPE
-2526 EKKVMSEERKEER
+2526 EKKAMAEERKEER
-2539 RLKKELLTDP
+2539 RRKKELLIDP

-2568 YNKNFGLRSQWFKEH
+2568 YNKNFGIRSQWFKEH
-2583 KDEKKVEKKLNKEIQ
+2583 KDEKKVEKKLNKELQ
-2598 KIEDKN
+2598 KMEDKE
-2604 FKYVRRN
+2604 FRYVRRN

>member
-21 SIDDFKKLITANPD
+21 SIDDFKKLIAANPD

-43 FKSQGYNKSVDDYKN
+43 FKSQGYNKSIDDYKN
-58 LLGVSPIQPNFKKKA
+58 LLGVSATQPNLKKKG
-73 DTALPSEDGSLVLPK
+73 DTASSLEVGSSVSQR
-88 IEPQRPAAESTA
+88 IEPQLPAAESTG

-153 ITGSDGRGFISDAL
+153 ITGGEGRGFISDAL

-182 PQDEEFKGTLTD
+182 PQDEEFKGSLTD

-259 ERAKQSGATDEQA
+259 DRAKQAGATDEQA

-337 TAQDIYNTNQDLF
+337 TAQDIYNVNQNLF

-389 ETQMQEFEVKQNQ
+389 ETQMKEFEAKQEQ
-402 EDTPAPAPLPVYK
+402 EPTPQPAPTPVYRMKGLPV
-415 MKGVPI
+415 
-421 VTKEVIENIID
+421 VTKEVVENIID
-432 NAPVPEIIN
+432 NAPVPEILN

-447 NDTELSN
+447 NDQELSD
-454 KLQKRIVTNSI
+454 KLQQRIVTNAVM
-465 KEQVKEG
+465 EQVKQG

-483 ITDLELQLKKLEGNT
+483 ITELELQLKKLEGNT

-508 IRGQIKNIQENQLQ
+508 IRQQIKNIQENQLQ
-522 EEAITETTKTEQ
+522 EEAATETLKTEE
-534 DAIQEQATNESVL
+534 DAIQEQATDESVL

-559 VEGNQGLQVAA
+559 GEGNQGLEVPPAG
-570 TATQE
+570 TQE
-575 IAPEGGTQ
+575 ITPEGGTQ
-583 EVVKTKAELF
+583 EVSGGVENEWMFKNGEREINVSDIEDTRDGGDMSLKEAIDRVNEGKESKTEGFPLVARNEGGKFNVADGYHRIAKSIIEGKNKILANVENSIAIRDALSDGKYQKAIEDGLMTAKEAKDIIESADFNGVKL
-593 FDDADVL
+593 
-600 FSNDDIRGGYAVT
+600 
-613 DESGTQIGRVKMS
+613 
-626 EVNDNVVKIDE
+626 EVPKEI
-637 VVSEK
+637 
-642 RGQRTGNGS
+642 
-651 AIMRMV
+651 
-657 TDNADKNNVTLTLT
+657 
-671 PNLIG
+671 
-676 ELKAKGFETPQKL
+676 LKAAEQSTPAQEASLTIQEETP
-689 KKFYEKFGFVN
+689 
-700 DAGRATMTRTP
+700 
-711 VAQAAVPEVSSK
+711 AVEPI
-723 TPEVSVQEIMQQ
+723 VQ
-735 INTLEKENVSLTS
+735 
-748 KALKQMPNSSVQL
+748 
-761 KTRARINEINNQIT
+761 
-775 TLKTQKNEQ
+775 
-784 VQSKRTGDGGGR
+784 
-796 TDSRKI
+796 
-802 APLKGAPSVKG
+802 
-813 INGPDP
+813 
-819 QLVAVAED
+819 
-827 YAAKNGIDL
+827 
-836 KRQSEYVEVDEDRAK
+836 
-851 RIADAY
+851 
-857 EQMAND
+857 
-863 PQNPKVKEAY
+863 
-873 QELIKQ
+873 
-879 TIAQYQALVDAGYK
+879 
-893 FWFMDLNIS
+893 
-902 NNVEYA
+902 
-908 SSPYNALRD
+908 
-917 MRENKEMG
+917 
-925 VFPTTDGYGASGLS
+925 
-939 ELDVEN
+939 
-945 NPLLADTGIQWP
+945 
-957 VGGLDGEMKNVLAN
+957 
-971 DLFRAVHDAFGH
+971 
-983 GLEGSGFRAR
+983 
-993 GEENAWQAHVRLF
+993 
-1006 TGPAIAALTSETRG
+1006 
-1020 QNSWLNYGP
+1020 
-1029 NGETNKT
+1029 
-1036 AKVEDTV
+1036 
-1043 FAEQK
+1043 
-1048 VGLMPE
+1048 
-1054 FTWTEGL
+1054 
-1061 AGNTEPAV
+1061 
-1069 VAEPTLVIE
+1069 
-1078 EEEQFQPISIKDI
+1078 EEQFQPISIKDI

-1104 YEDERETDS
+1104 SEDERETDS
-1113 GRMSTYLSSIT
+1113 GRTSTYLSSVT
-1124 VQVTNAD
+1124 VEARNAD
-1131 GDEIGTITKITDA
+1131 GDPIGTITKITDE

-1155 NGNEINLDGFD
+1155 DGNEINLDGFD

-1179 NKVQKKEFEKET
+1179 NKSQKKEFDKAA
-1191 KRKAKEKT
+1191 KKKAKDKA
-1199 KKEAKKAKKSSVVT
+1199 KVEAKKAKKAEKAPAVT

-1219 APTPAVKAEPLAED
+1219 APPAVEAEPLAED

-1259 NLDKKINKR
+1259 NLDKNINKR
-1268 LFGGANESL
+1268 LFGSANDAL

-1296 KGGMILRDAIKKVA
+1296 KGGMVLRDAIKKVA

-1351 IEDAKIVN
+1351 IEDAKIVK
-1359 NLDTFIRNS
+1359 NLDTFIRKS

-1494 AKNLKS
+1494 AKSLKS

-1520 QFIEIDPSMVDDIDA
+1520 QFVEIDPSMVDDIDA

-1571 VSKTLSVQDKK
+1571 ISKTLDVQDKK

-1659 KEQKRIISEFMDM
+1659 KEQKRIITEFMDM
-1672 DLSLLEPKQALESVD
+1672 DLSLLEPKQALEAVD

-1708 KGITGAQTAVKDNL
+1708 KGIMGTQTAVKQNL

-1782 SNNKVEDYVKKF
+1782 SSKKVEDYVQKF
-1794 YTKLANKEAFNTA
+1794 YSKLANGEAFNTA

-1849 QGNDKE
+1849 KGNDKE

-1913 KYDQLYNTALNIYN
+1913 KYDQLYDTALNIYN

-1975 IESKRPDNLP
+1975 METTRPDNLP

-1996 NNANSYYEALID
+1996 NNANSYYEALVD
-2008 IATAEPI
+2008 ISTAEPI

-2021 LNSPLYKKVVPN
+2021 LNSPLYEKVVPN

-2070 VLSEIGAS
+2070 VLSDIGAS

-2088 KQVIPVAVNTL
+2088 KQVVPVAVNTL
-2099 VNAGGLDL
+2099 INAGGLDL

-2112 KAKNDFMSNSGYA
+2112 KAKNDFMSNSGYGIA
-2125 IGNRGIESEAQ
+2125 NRGVESQAQ

-2145 EAAKSSPERLLNLI
+2145 EAAKSSPEKLLNLI

-2184 TYYEKYLNDKGID
+2184 TYYEKYLNDKGVD

-2206 ELNKDAADYAQSM
+2206 KLNKEAADYAQSM

-2326 EKRKNNLIKG
+2326 EKRKNNLVKG

-2374 LEKQYNIFGESK
+2374 LENQYNIFGESK

-2451 PSEVGSVLRYMVK
+2451 PSEAGSVLRYMVK
-2464 AAKKSPG
+2464 NVKKSPG
-2471 KTEEE
+2471 KTAEE
-2476 IQETEERLEEK
+2476 IQEKEESLEEK
-2487 QENVDQKLEALDIL
+2487 QEDVEQKLDALEIL

-2513 IDEKIDELEATPE
+2513 INEKIDELEATPE
-2526 EKKVMSEERKEER
+2526 EKKAMSEERKEER

-2549 KTGVEYDNETE
+2549 KTGVEYDNETA

-2568 YNKNFGLRSQWFKEH
+2568 YNKNFGIRSQWFKEH

-2598 KIEDKN
+2598 KMEDKK
-2604 FKYVRRN
+2604 FRYVRRN
-2611 SDGTIKRNN
+2611 SDGSIKRNN

>member
-21 SIDDFKKLITANPD
+21 SIDDFKKLIAANPD

-43 FKSQGYNKSVDDYKN
+43 FKSQGYNKSIDDYKN
-58 LLGVSPIQPNFKKKA
+58 LLGVSATQPNLKKKG
-73 DTALPSEDGSLVLPK
+73 DTASSLEVGSSVSQR

-133 NFFGQGVK
+133 NFFGQGIK
-141 GLGTALQGATAK
+141 GLGTALQGATSK

-182 PQDEEFKGTLTD
+182 PQDEEFKGSLTD

-259 ERAKQSGATDEQA
+259 DRAKQAGATDEQA

-337 TAQDIYNTNQDLF
+337 TAQDIYNVNQNLF

-389 ETQMQEFEVKQNQ
+389 ETQMKEFEAKQEQ
-402 EDTPAPAPLPVYK
+402 EPTPQPVPTPVYRMKGLPV
-415 MKGVPI
+415 
-421 VTKEVIENIID
+421 VTKEVVEDIID
-432 NAPVPEIIN
+432 NAPVPEILN

-447 NDTELSN
+447 NDQELSD
-454 KLQKRIVTNSI
+454 KLQQRIVTNAVM
-465 KEQVKEG
+465 EQVKQG

-483 ITDLELQLKKLEGNT
+483 ITELELQLKKLEGNT

-508 IRGQIKNIQENQLQ
+508 IRQQIKNIQENQLQ
-522 EEAITETTKTEQ
+522 EEAATETLKTEE
-534 DAIQEQATNESVL
+534 DAIQEQATDESVL

-559 VEGNQGLQVAA
+559 GEGDQRPQVAA
-570 TATQE
+570 AGTEE
-575 IAPEGGTQ
+575 ITPEGGTQ
-583 EVVKTKAELF
+583 EVVSLKTPSELSSELQEKYGVEL
-593 FDDADVL
+593 DLLGTPESETLSLSKIVIPKEQRNKGIGTKVI
-600 FSNDDIRGGYAVT
+600 NDIIEYAN
-613 DESGTQIGRVKMS
+613 S
-626 EVNDNVVKIDE
+626 VNKKI
-637 VVSEK
+637 
-642 RGQRTGNGS
+642 
-651 AIMRMV
+651 
-657 TDNADKNNVTLTLT
+657 TLT
-671 PNLIG
+671 PSTDFGGTSVKRL
-676 ELKAKGFETPQKL
+676 TD
-689 KKFYEKFGFVN
+689 FYKSLGFVEN
-700 DAGRATMTRTP
+700 KGKNKDFTIKDSMYRN
-711 VAQAAVPEVSSK
+711 PEA
-723 TPEVSVQEIMQQ
+723 
-735 INTLEKENVSLTS
+735 SLTIEEE
-748 KALKQMPNSSVQL
+748 V
-761 KTRARINEINNQIT
+761 
-775 TLKTQKNEQ
+775 
-784 VQSKRTGDGGGR
+784 
-796 TDSRKI
+796 
-802 APLKGAPSVKG
+802 AP
-813 INGPDP
+813 
-819 QLVAVAED
+819 
-827 YAAKNGIDL
+827 
-836 KRQSEYVEVDEDRAK
+836 
-851 RIADAY
+851 
-857 EQMAND
+857 
-863 PQNPKVKEAY
+863 
-873 QELIKQ
+873 
-879 TIAQYQALVDAGYK
+879 
-893 FWFMDLNIS
+893 
-902 NNVEYA
+902 
-908 SSPYNALRD
+908 
-917 MRENKEMG
+917 
-925 VFPTTDGYGASGLS
+925 
-939 ELDVEN
+939 
-945 NPLLADTGIQWP
+945 
-957 VGGLDGEMKNVLAN
+957 
-971 DLFRAVHDAFGH
+971 
-983 GLEGSGFRAR
+983 
-993 GEENAWQAHVRLF
+993 
-1006 TGPAIAALTSETRG
+1006 
-1020 QNSWLNYGP
+1020 
-1029 NGETNKT
+1029 
-1036 AKVEDTV
+1036 
-1043 FAEQK
+1043 
-1048 VGLMPE
+1048 
-1054 FTWTEGL
+1054 
-1061 AGNTEPAV
+1061 V
-1069 VAEPTLVIE
+1069 VEPTVQ
-1078 EEEQFQPISIKDI
+1078 EEQFQPISIKDI

-1104 YEDERETDS
+1104 SEDERETDS
-1113 GRMSTYLSSIT
+1113 GRTSTYLSSVT
-1124 VQVTNAD
+1124 VEARNAD
-1131 GDEIGTITKITDA
+1131 GDPIGTITKITDE

-1155 NGNEINLDGFD
+1155 DGNEINLDGFD

-1179 NKVQKKEFEKET
+1179 NKSQKKEFDKAA
-1191 KRKAKEKT
+1191 KKKAKDKAKAEAKKT
-1199 KKEAKKAKKSSVVT
+1199 KKAEKAPVVT

-1219 APTPAVKAEPLAED
+1219 TPPAVEAEPLAED

-1259 NLDKKINKR
+1259 NLDKNINKR
-1268 LFGGANESL
+1268 LFGSANDSL

-1296 KGGMILRDAIKKVA
+1296 KGGMVLRDAIKKVA
-1310 TDNNLSQN
+1310 ADNNLSQD

-1331 DFNAL
+1331 DFNDL
-1336 MSKVDALITRQKKRG
+1336 MSKVDALIARQKKIG
-1351 IEDAKIVN
+1351 IEDAKIVK
-1359 NLDTFIRNS
+1359 NLDTFIRKS

-1379 KIMEREGRIK
+1379 KIVEREGRIK

-1520 QFIEIDPSMVDDIDA
+1520 QFVEIDPSMVDDIDA

-1571 VSKTLSVQDKK
+1571 ISKILDVQDKK

-1659 KEQKRIISEFMDM
+1659 KEQKRIITEFMDM
-1672 DLSLLEPKQALESVD
+1672 DLSLLEPKQALEAVD

-1708 KGITGAQTAVKDNL
+1708 KGIMGTQTAVKQNI

-1782 SNNKVEDYVKKF
+1782 SSKKVEDYVQKF
-1794 YTKLANKEAFNTA
+1794 YSKLANGEAFNTA

-1849 QGNDKE
+1849 KGNDKE

-1862 QQAYDKLIGQ
+1862 QQAYDKLISQ

-1886 GSIEDIRRRTDATN
+1886 SSIDDIRRRTDATN

-1913 KYDQLYNTALNIYN
+1913 KYDQLYDTALNIYN

-1975 IESKRPDNLP
+1975 METTRPDNLP

-1996 NNANSYYEALID
+1996 NNANSYYEALVD
-2008 IATAEPI
+2008 ISTAEPI

-2021 LNSPLYKKVVPN
+2021 LNSPLYEKVVPN

-2070 VLSEIGAS
+2070 VLSDIGAS

-2088 KQVIPVAVNTL
+2088 KQVVPVAVNTL
-2099 VNAGGLDL
+2099 INAGGLDL

-2112 KAKNDFMSNSGYA
+2112 KAKNDFMSNSGYGIA
-2125 IGNRGIESEAQ
+2125 NRGVESQAQ

-2145 EAAKSSPERLLNLI
+2145 EAAKSSPEKLLNLI

-2184 TYYEKYLNDKGID
+2184 TYYEKYLNDKGVD

-2206 ELNKDAADYAQSM
+2206 KLNKEAADYAQSM

-2326 EKRKNNLIKG
+2326 EKRKNNLVKG

-2404 QLFEISKLAATGKYT
+2404 QLFELSQLAATGKYT

-2443 FLSSIGLA
+2443 FLSTIGLA
-2451 PSEVGSVLRYMVK
+2451 PSETNSILRYMVK
-2464 AAKKSPG
+2464 NAKKSPG
-2471 KTEEE
+2471 KTAEE
-2476 IQETEERLEEK
+2476 IQEKEERLEEK
-2487 QENVDQKLEALDIL
+2487 QQDVEQKLDALEIL

-2513 IDEKIDELEATPE
+2513 INEKIDELEATPE
-2526 EKKVMSEERKEER
+2526 EKKAMAEERKEER
-2539 RLKKELLTDP
+2539 RRKKELLTDP

-2568 YNKNFGLRSQWFKEH
+2568 YNKNFGIRSQWFKEH
-2583 KDEKKVEKKLNKEIQ
+2583 KDEKKVEKKLNKELQ
-2598 KIEDKN
+2598 KMEDKE
-2604 FKYVRRN
+2604 FRYVRRN
-2611 SDGTIKRNN
+2611 SDGSIKRNN